1 MSVDDDDIIAGF
13 ILNKLYLGHYF
24 AKPGNLKH
32 GKHTEVDNMPKGY
45 SPKYHGQFKKVINYL
60 KKQGLVL
67 VFKSTESDHICAIL
81 TNEAVERGLKLCN
94 RFRKIGELP
103 PLDKQFNELKESKK

>member
-1 MSVDDDDIIAGF
+1 MIAGF

-45 SPKYHGQFKKVINYL
+45 DTKQRGKFKRVIDDL

-67 VFKSTESDHICAIL
+67 VFKSTGSEHICAIL
-81 TNEAVERGLKLCN
+81 TNEAIERGLKLCN
-94 RFRKIGELP
+94 AYRKLVELP
-103 PLDKQFNELKESKK
+103 PLDRQFKELK